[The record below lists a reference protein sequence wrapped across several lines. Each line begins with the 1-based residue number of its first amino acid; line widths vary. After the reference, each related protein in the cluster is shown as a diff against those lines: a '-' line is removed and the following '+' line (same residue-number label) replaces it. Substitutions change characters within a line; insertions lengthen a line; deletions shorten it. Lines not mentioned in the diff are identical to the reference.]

1 MTLPVEIMRR
11 EQLQWAHEQLVKN
24 KLIAWTSGNCSVR
37 FGPEAILIKPSGV
50 MYEDLTEDNYVLV
63 GMDGEYPEGPKPS
76 TDTASHLYIYRHIED
91 IGAIVHTH
99 SPAAVACSV
108 YGKTLEATT
117 TEFADNFGPL
127 VPCAEYAEIGSEAM
141 GAAAVKA
148 MKDNYQARAVLL
160 ANHGVLTFG
169 GDLREAIKRAVMLE
183 HCCDIMLRARQFETI
198 RALTVGEAWSC
209 HSRYQSYGQP
219 G

>member
-1 MTLPVEIMRR
+1 MRKK
-11 EQLQWAHEQLVKN
+11 LHWAHQQLVKN
-24 KLIAWTSGNCSVR
+24 NLVVWTSGNCSVR
-37 FGPEAILIKPSGV
+37 YGDQAILIKPSGV
-50 MYEDLTEDNYVLV
+50 MYEDLSEDDYVQVSL
-63 GMDGEYPEGPKPS
+63 DGSITITGERYTKPS

-99 SPAAVACSV
+99 SPAAAACSV
-108 YGKTLEATT
+108 YGKALEATT

-141 GAAAVKA
+141 GVSAVKA

-169 GDLREAIKRAVMLE
+169 GDLREAVRRAVMLE
-183 HCCDIMLRARQFETI
+183 HCCDIMLRSRQFDTI
-198 RALTVGEAWSC
+198 HALTVGEAWDC
-209 HSRYQSYGQP
+209 YNRYQSYGQP